1 MPGCNVIDCYAMKPP
16 FTVLLIALLLGVG
29 VGFRFCGL
37 GAGDKLLWHDEVY
50 TQLFAAGAQAREW
63 RAQIY
68 TGEPIAVEAI
78 QALMRNRPARTVG
91 DTIRGLAADEPQ
103 HPPLYYILARLTVS
117 HIGDDIATLRGLSA
131 VLSLAAFPALFWLC
145 RELFGSQKIA
155 WLSAGLL
162 AVSPFFVLYAQ
173 EAREY
178 SLWSALILLSS
189 AALLRAVRLSEA
201 VRAISP
207 EEFAAPAGRRA
218 VFRERAAWLLFALLT
233 TLSLYTSFA
242 NVSVLLTHGLFVLLH
257 TRWRITR
264 ASLHAALAAGLAGLL
279 FLPWAI
285 LLLKN
290 LDAFL
295 VSMAWS
301 RIISIPQTELF
312 TALAWNVSRAILDAP
327 ETPDLANHVVVGLTV
342 TLILAAF
349 YALAKRAEPN
359 PNRWFVLLLFGV
371 PILMLLGPDALLGG
385 IRSVSGR
392 YLTPAWLAVICA
404 LGYLSGASVLRP
416 VLERALYAGLIV
428 AGLASCYLNAGRF
441 VVWSKG
447 VSSRL
452 PEVAAIVNTRPSPL
466 VVGNFERHHPG
477 NLLALSYLLKP
488 DAELQFLPAHD
499 GYVPPPG
506 RPHIFLYS
514 PIREFRLALEKNHG
528 VKTRLLAR
536 DLYFELW
543 EAIPHTPARR

>member
-1 MPGCNVIDCYAMKPP
+1 MKRPLE
-16 FTVLLIALLLGVG
+16 VLLIVLILTAG
-29 VGFRFCGL
+29 VGFRFYGL
-37 GAGDKLLWHDEVY
+37 GVQDKLLWHDEVY
-50 TQLFAAGAQAREW
+50 TRLFAAGAQAREW

-68 TGEPIAVEAI
+68 TGEPIPVAAI
-78 QALMRNRPARTVG
+78 QALMRNRPERSVG

-117 HIGDDIATLRGLSA
+117 YFGDNIATLRALSA
-131 VLSLAAFPALFWLC
+131 ALSLAAFPALFWLC
-145 RELFGSQKIA
+145 MELFGSRRIA

-201 VRAISP
+201 RKALPP
-207 EEFAAPAGRRA
+207 EPFSAAADRQA
-218 VFRERAAWLLFALLT
+218 VLQERGAWLLFALLT

-242 NVSVLLTHGLFVLLH
+242 NVSVLLAHGLYIMIQS
-257 TRWRITR
+257 RWRLTR
-264 ASLHAALAAGLAGLL
+264 VSVQTALAVSLAGLL

-301 RIISIPQTELF
+301 RMISIPQAELF
-312 TALAWNVSRAILDAP
+312 TALAWNISRTIVDAP
-327 ETPDLANHVVVGLTV
+327 ETPDLANSVAVGLAV
-342 TLILAAF
+342 LLILAAF
-349 YALAKRAEPN
+349 ATLAKRGEPN
-359 PNRWFVLLLFGV
+359 HRRWFALLLFGV
-371 PILMLLGPDALLGG
+371 PVLMLLLPDALFGG
-385 IRSVSGR
+385 IRSISSR
-392 YLTPAWLAVICA
+392 YLTPAWLAVVCA
-404 LGYLSGASVLRP
+404 LAYVSGANVLRP
-416 VLERALYAGLIV
+416 ALERAVYAALIV
-428 AGLASCYLNAGRF
+428 AGLASGYLNAGRF
-441 VVWSKG
+441 VVWTKG

-452 PEVAAIVNTRPSPL
+452 PRVAAIVNQRPAPL

-488 DAELQFLPAHD
+488 DAEQQFLPAHD
-499 GYVPPPG
+499 GYELPPG
-506 RPHIFLYS
+506 RPHVFLYS
-514 PIREFRLALEKNHG
+514 PIREFRAALEAKYN

-543 EAIPHTPARR
+543 EVLPLAKRRP